1 MGGTL
6 LGVKHLTRS
15 FAGTAHVSGLPVAD
29 QEKQRFVTEDVGR
42 VG

>member
-6 LGVKHLTRS
+6 LGGKHLTRS
-15 FAGTAHVSGLPVAD
+15 FAGTAQVSGLPVAD